1 VNPRERTLAALAGR
15 EVDRVPLDLPGFQF
29 RTRGEAEGLDDPL
42 LREVALRVFDETA
55 FRHGVNSFVNRM
67 LVTPPQRIR
76 RETTPLPDGKR
87 ETRSVI
93 DTPEGELTTISRWD
107 PASRTGWTVK
117 YPVEGPGDLAK
128 LASVPW
134 EPPADLAPPDPGAFP
149 PEVATRGIV
158 EARISSP
165 MVCVSGAMPYE
176 MFLELCLTDI
186 ELVEELTE
194 QCRVRALDCLRVL
207 LSRPGPT
214 LGARP
219 TSGDDSPG
227 IDLVWM
233 GGSEWVT
240 PPMASPEVY
249 ERLVQEQERSI
260 IDYVHERSDALV
272 QIHCHGRV
280 AAALPRMIDRGA
292 DYTEP
297 VEPPPDGDVTM
308 AEAKAV
314 AAGRIT
320 LGGNVE
326 CRVIANESPAAVEA
340 ATRAAFEGG
349 RERFVLRPTE
359 GPSPE
364 LSEREFR
371 NWMRMVDVWQEMA

>member
-1 VNPRERTLAALAGR
+1 MLAALAGR
-15 EVDRVPLDLPGFQF
+15 EVDRAPLDLPGFQF
-29 RTRGEAEGLDDPL
+29 RTRGEAEEILDPL
-42 LREVALRVFDETA
+42 RREVTLRVFDETA
-55 FRHGVNSFVNRM
+55 FRHGVNSFVNRF

-76 RETTPLPDGKR
+76 RETTALPDGKR
-87 ETRSVI
+87 ETRSII
-93 DTPEGELTTISRWD
+93 DTPEGELTAINRWD

-117 YPVEGPGDLAK
+117 YPVESREDLAK

-134 EPPADLAPPDPGAFP
+134 ELPEGLAPPDASAFPADLAR
-149 PEVATRGIV
+149 RGIV
-158 EARISSP
+158 EVRISSP
-165 MVCVSGAMPYE
+165 MVCVAGAMPYE
-176 MFLELCLTDI
+176 MVLGLCLTDM
-186 ELVEELTE
+186 ELIEELTE
-194 QCRVRALDCLRVL
+194 VCRARVLDCVRVL
-207 LSRPGPT
+207 LS
-214 LGARP
+214 A
-219 TSGDDSPG
+219 PG

-233 GGSEWVT
+233 GGSEWLT

-260 IDYVHERSDALV
+260 IDYVHAHSDALV

-326 CRVIANESPAAVEA
+326 CRVIANESQAAAEA

-364 LSEREFR
+364 LQEREFR
-371 NWMRMVDVWQEMA
+371 NWMRMVDVWEEMA

>member
-1 VNPRERTLAALAGR
+1 MDPRERMLAALVGR

-29 RTRGEAEGLDDPL
+29 RTRCEAERVADPL
-42 LREVALRVFDETA
+42 RREVALRVFDRTI
-55 FRHGVNSFVNRM
+55 FRHGVSSYVNRM
-67 LVTPPQRIR
+67 FVTPPQRIL
-76 RETTPLPDGKR
+76 RETTDLPDGKR

-93 DTPEGELTTISRWD
+93 DTPKGELVGVSRWD

-117 YPVEGPGDLAK
+117 YPVEGRDDISK

-134 EPPADLAPPDPGAFP
+134 ELPPDLAPPEPSAFP
-149 PEVATRGIV
+149 EDLGSRGIV

-165 MVCVSGAMPYE
+165 MVCVAGAMPYE
-176 MFLELCLTDI
+176 MFLELCLTDMA
-186 ELVEELTE
+186 LVEELTE
-194 QCRVRALDCLRVL
+194 LCRVRVLDCVRVL
-207 LSRPGPT
+207 LS
-214 LGARP
+214 AQ
-219 TSGDDSPG
+219 G

-233 GGSEWVT
+233 GGSEWLT

-249 ERLVQEQERSI
+249 ERLVQEQERSV
-260 IDYVHERSDALV
+260 IDCVHARSGAAV

-297 VEPPPDGDVTM
+297 VEPPPDGDITM
-308 AEAKAV
+308 AEAKAL
-314 AAGRIT
+314 AAGRLT

-326 CRVIANESPAAVEA
+326 VRVVANESEEAVEA

-364 LSEREFR
+364 LSKREFR
-371 NWMRMVDVWQEMA
+371 NWMRTVDVWEEMA